1 MKVLEENVG
10 KVCVILEW
18 EFLSKYNTKNRNV
31 KRKDSTT
38 CTKNSH
44 VKIFQ
49 RKKVKTWLRNWG
61 KYLH

>member
-31 KRKDSTT
+31 KRKACKDSTT

-49 RKKVKTWLRNWG
+49 RKKVKSG
-61 KYLH
+61 